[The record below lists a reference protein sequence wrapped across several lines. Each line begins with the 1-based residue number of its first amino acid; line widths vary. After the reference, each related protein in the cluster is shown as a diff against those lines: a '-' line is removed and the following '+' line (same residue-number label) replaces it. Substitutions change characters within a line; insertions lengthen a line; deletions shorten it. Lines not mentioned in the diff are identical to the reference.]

1 MTAPGELSYWIAD
14 CWSDDPA
21 KDKLEARIDQAFER
35 IYDALPSRIN
45 LLDQAD
51 QREAHLVLLMV
62 AQHCHSEALKGD
74 KAQRA
79 LRVFTEKQMR
89 EGYAQSAIL
98 RELDSE
104 IKAISDLQ
112 GQRDEAKRR
121 KCLIELSGEIQLE
134 LMEAVK

>member
-62 AQHCHSEALKGD
+62 AALVPAKETVLGALICVSLLQIGAIIGD
-74 KAQRA
+74 MQER
-79 LRVFTEKQMR
+79 LQPDVSF
-89 EGYAQSAIL
+89 GYS
-98 RELDSE
+98 
-104 IKAISDLQ
+104 
-112 GQRDEAKRR
+112 
-121 KCLIELSGEIQLE
+121 
-134 LMEAVK
+134 